1 MGLTPYS
8 PLRYVRL
15 VYGRADFRS
24 SINCQQTRGL
34 SVNDLHW
41 DEAVSRLSSATAP
54 LAEALHA
61 TLTRTPCSGRTMY
74 LSKRLSPSFL
84 LWLQNY
90 RLPRRNFP
98 SIGLWWSPGPYLYL
112 AMHGR
117 ASLRWA
123 KFHGALL
130 FELVFLRAAFCIE
143 AVNLCFSQGH
153 GLR

>member
-1 MGLTPYS
+1 MSASCMGVQIFAPPS
-8 PLRYVRL
+8 IANKRGVHPLVIFA
-15 VYGRADFRS
+15 G
-24 SINCQQTRGL
+24 
-34 SVNDLHW
+34 
-41 DEAVSRLSSATAP
+41 DEAEQRLSSATAP